1 MNGIDGNGF
10 SPSTDTSVLAER
22 LQLDSGELKARA
34 RDPHAEIKTKIHRA
48 CIARLGAAF
57 LNIEGSEEL
66 GPRVRDLV
74 REQLDARRHA
84 LQPERTRTS
93 SSGRSRMTSSATGRW
108 SRFSGTRAS
117 PR

>member
-10 SPSTDTSVLAER
+10 SPSADTSVLAER

-57 LNIEGSEEL
+57 LNIEGSEKL
-66 GPRVRDLV
+66 GRVSEIWSGSSLPSKTRPS
-74 REQLDARRHA
+74 ARASAH
-84 LQPERTRTS
+84 S
-93 SSGRSRMTSSATGRW
+93 SSGRSRMTSSATGPW

-117 PR
+117 RR